1 MDTSSFVFSKGL
13 TLTRNKSRLGK
24 GGGAYVL
31 GTFITAEV
39 EVHYNSAAV
48 CGGGVCVE

>member
-1 MDTSSFVFSKGL
+1 MIRLYHKLV
-13 TLTRNKSRLGK
+13 TLLHFFTEVQDEKYILGQ
-24 GGGAYVL
+24 
-31 GTFITAEV
+31 FITAEV